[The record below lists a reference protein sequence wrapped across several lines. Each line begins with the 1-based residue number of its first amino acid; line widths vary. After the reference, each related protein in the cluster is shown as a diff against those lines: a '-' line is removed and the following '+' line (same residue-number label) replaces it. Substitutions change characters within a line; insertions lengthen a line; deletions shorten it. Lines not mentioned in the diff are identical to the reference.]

1 MRNDDSPKRP
11 LTIDLDEFVSVV
23 EDSSYGT
30 ELFFDL
36 ETGDV
41 LFFTDDMPE
50 ETQKVENDPDRF
62 VEVPRV
68 QSRESYRHM
77 QAYIDL
83 VEDPHLQELLS
94 VAIDGS
100 GAFRRFKDVLLNY
113 PEERQAWFDYKASR
127 LREYIFDWLDLYDIE
142 PIVEK

>member
-11 LTIDLDEFVSVV
+11 LTIDLDEFVSVI

-36 ETGDV
+36 ETGDI

-62 VEVPRV
+62 VEVPRI

-77 QAYIDL
+77 QDYIEL

-94 VAIDGS
+94 IAIDGS

-113 PEERQAWFDYKASR
+113 PEERQAWFDYKTSR
-127 LREYIFDWLDLYDIE
+127 LREFIFDWLDSYDIE

>member
-1 MRNDDSPKRP
+1 MRNDDSPKRQ
-11 LTIDLDEFVSVV
+11 LTIDLDDFISVI
-23 EDSSYGT
+23 EDSAYGT

-36 ETGDV
+36 ETGDI
-41 LFFTDDMPE
+41 LFFTDDMTDE
-50 ETQKVENDPDRF
+50 VEKVESDPERF

-77 QAYIDL
+77 QDYIDL
-83 VEDPHLQELLS
+83 VADPHLQELLS

-113 PEERQAWFDYKASR
+113 PEERQAWFDYKNTR
-127 LREYIFDWLDLYDIE
+127 LQKYIFDWLDSYDIE
-142 PIVEK
+142 PIAKK